1 MGLEVYLLPPGRV
14 PGIGPERAMRVRDGI
29 AHYADPYG
37 SHRYVLFAEGEPA
50 AALQVMSFDGRSAVV
65 ANAYT
70 RPDERRRGY
79 AAKLLAMA
87 RKDFRGGVRH
97 AEDAMLSAEGRAFA
111 QATRDR
117 KATRPSRKPPR
128 RAPRARAGRDVASLA
143 VGAVV
148 GGTFAAAGAALTH
161 RDAKGRLF
169 VLPPNHLPAMVV
181 PHGGSSCANCKY
193 VYYPASRGTS
203 LGQPHCK
210 DPGFVIW
217 NRGTR
222 LPVDDARDYCS
233 DWYVPA
239 PGAIAAAAPPR
250 LRRGSR

>member
-1 MGLEVYLLPPGRV
+1 MSTPRYRAPGLVIYRRCKCGETAFHYRGNDTPEGDLIYECRNCLATRV
-14 PGIGPERAMRVRDGI
+14 PNTER
-29 AHYADPYG
+29 
-37 SHRYVLFAEGEPA
+37 
-50 AALQVMSFDGRSAVV
+50 
-65 ANAYT
+65 
-70 RPDERRRGY
+70 ERRLKERRKEAASRRKETSSRDRGVP
-79 AAKLLAMA
+79 
-87 RKDFRGGVRH
+87 R
-97 AEDAMLSAEGRAFA
+97 GRA
-111 QATRDR
+111 
-117 KATRPSRKPPR
+117 KP
-128 RAPRARAGRDVASLA
+128 AGRDLASLA

-148 GGTFAAAGAALTH
+148 GGTLAAVGASLTH
-161 RDAKGRLF
+161 RDLKGRLF
-169 VLPPNHLPAMVV
+169 VLPPNHVPAMVV

-193 VYYPASRGTS
+193 VYYDRRD
-203 LGQPHCK
+203 LPHCK